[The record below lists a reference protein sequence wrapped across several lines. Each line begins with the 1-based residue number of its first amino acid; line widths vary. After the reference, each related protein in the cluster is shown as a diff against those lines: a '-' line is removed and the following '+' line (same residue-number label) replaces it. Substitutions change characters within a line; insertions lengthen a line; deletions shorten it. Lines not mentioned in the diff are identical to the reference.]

1 VLEYALIA
9 ALVVLAAAIT
19 IWVFV
24 PAMRGPEAARR
35 DIGTHRLAFGAI
47 VAMLTLNGLLTLP
60 IASLIRDGGLT
71 ITTFALAALSTQVP
85 MLLVIYLRLI
95 LPRAVTWRELGLR
108 PLPIERIVRVG
119 LATGVG
125 GLVLTITVSML
136 LSQVGLRPN
145 QFEQFEFVRTADAI
159 GLAVVLVLAAVTGPF
174 TEELF
179 FRGFLFGLYRRRQ
192 PLWLAY
198 IVAGLLF
205 AGAHVMPNRM
215 NPAQMAGLATGIFV
229 LGTLLAWTYQ
239 RTGSLYPGMLAH
251 AVNNATG
258 LLALYAVQSR

>member
-1 VLEYALIA
+1 MFEPALIA
-9 ALVVLAAAIT
+9 ALVVVACAVT

-35 DIGTHRLAFGAI
+35 DIGTHRLAFGVV

-60 IASLIRDGGLT
+60 LAGIIRDSPLT
-71 ITTFALAALSTQVP
+71 ITTFGLAALSTQLP
-85 MLLVIYLRLI
+85 MVLVVYLRLI
-95 LPRAVTWRELGLR
+95 LPRAVTWQELGLR
-108 PLPIERIVRVG
+108 PLPLERVMRVG
-119 LATGVG
+119 LATGIG
-125 GLVLTITVSML
+125 GLVLTITISLL

-145 QFEQFEFVRTADAI
+145 QFEQFEFVRNADWI
-159 GLAVVLVLAAVTGPF
+159 GLTVVLVLAAVTGPF
-174 TEELF
+174 AEELF

-198 IVAGLLF
+198 LIAGVVF
-205 AGAHVMPNRM
+205 AGPHVMPNRM
-215 NPAQMAGLATGIFV
+215 NPSQMAGLATGIFV

-239 RTGSLYPGMLAH
+239 RTGSLYPGVLAH

-258 LLALYAVQSR
+258 LLALYAAAQR